1 MFCFDPGTAGS
12 HPGFEGMKPSPWIRI
27 WPSLRIR
34 ICSLLL
40 TVAGVGSVART
51 GAGLTARVPAAVMR
65 RSHTDG
71 HVGRVGGGGAT
82 ICPAHRLDNLDE
94 LLKVP
99 ARVLNGHVGERHLV
113 LVEVSCVSL
122 WNLFRVSFFQQIWNL
137 LFSNLFFV
145 LTCWREFSLYPLV
158 LGRYSFRRL

>member
-82 ICPAHRLDNLDE
+82 ICPAHRLDHLDE

-99 ARVLNGHVGERHLV
+99 ARVLNGDVGERHLV

-122 WNLFRVSFFQQIWNL
+122 RNLFGFLSFSKFEIFFFQT
-137 LFSNLFFV
+137 SSMS
-145 LTCWREFSLYPLV
+145 CWREFSLYSLL